1 MALLIAAALGL
12 VVMFVQYSQQ
22 YYQPLMQ
29 ISSGYSMIQLA
40 VTGARRLNEMFD
52 EPDEIRPENGE
63 KLEEINKAVALNH
76 VVFGYNPETPVLK
89 DVSIHVD
96 KGEMVA
102 LVGPTGS
109 GKQRL

>member
-1 MALLIAAALGL
+1 M
-12 VVMFVQYSQQ
+12 
-22 YYQPLMQ
+22 
-29 ISSGYSMIQLA
+29 
-40 VTGARRLNEMFD
+40 
-52 EPDEIRPENGE
+52 
-63 KLEEINKAVALNH
+63 ALNH